1 MPSLS
6 LLIPAFNEQDT
17 IFDVLNDNSRV
28 LDRAWRTG
36 IIEDFEIIVLND
48 GSTDQT
54 SDQIKKFHSNKLTIL
69 ESIRPSGLQQAYSK
83 LTERASKDWTI
94 IVPGDGQWPAESI
107 GKMLDYADSINWSAA
122 IIGARRHKG
131 NVYGFRRHLISWV
144 FRQLSTVCL
153 GQDVVDPGT
162 VKILPSAVN
171 SQSTVCRSPVQ
182 EIERLAIVKHLL
194 GFRIVVIEV
203 DWVTRLGGQAT
214 GTSRRNLTSSLLEIP
229 KLIYICGKFRFAK
242 N

>member
-17 IFDVLNDNSRV
+17 IFDVLKNNSRV
-28 LDRAWRTG
+28 LDRAWRIG
-36 IIEDFEIIVLND
+36 LIEDFEIIVLDD

-54 SDQIKKFHSNKLTIL
+54 FEQIKKFHSNKLTIL
-69 ESIRPSGLQQAYSK
+69 QSIRPSGLQQAYSK
-83 LTERASKDWTI
+83 LTKHASKDWTI

-107 GKMLDYADSINWSAA
+107 EKMLNYADSINWSAA
-122 IIGARRHKG
+122 VVGARRLKG
-131 NVYGFRRHLISWV
+131 NVYGFRRNLISWM

-153 GQDVVDPGT
+153 GQDVIDPGT
-162 VKILPSAVN
+162 VKILPSSVN
-171 SQSTVCRSPVQ
+171 SQNTICKSPVQ

-194 GFRIVVIEV
+194 GFRIAVVEV

-214 GTSRRNLTSSLLEIP
+214 GTSLRNLTSSLMEIP
-229 KLIYICGKFRFAK
+229 KLIYICGKVRFVK